1 MSKKNT
7 TKINAV
13 IKKKCTCDVNQDM
26 CKLHCKLKLKAK
38 CKHKSILHTS
48 SSSSIVV
55 NEGAMDFTKKNK
67 KNPTKTILKGASK
80 GKKGILKDQSL
91 YDLKKERGR
100 TCKQEQNSSDRI
112 LENYNITKDLIREQ
126 NKTYNDGIMRYGF
139 DRQKL
144 PAILSLQPK
153 VKTDESTPETRLWR
167 AVVMQAMFD
176 IASVAKR
183 GSCKAAK
190 FSAEQWIDLSNP
202 NFILVCRLALLDPV
216 LVYNRARS
224 VVSLRDLELFFKNC

>member
-7 TKINAV
+7 TKI
-13 IKKKCTCDVNQDM
+13 KSLCKSKCTCDVNQNL
-26 CKLHCKLKLKAK
+26 CKLHCKLKLNLK
-38 CKHKSILHTS
+38 CKTKKCASLAS
-48 SSSSIVV
+48 SSKI
-55 NEGAMDFTKKNK
+55 AMQDGSLLNKDKKTIKNK
-67 KNPTKTILKGASK
+67 SSQNTTL
-80 GKKGILKDQSL
+80 GKKGILKNNSIKEV
-91 YDLKKERGR
+91 KKAKNK
-100 TCKQEQNSSDRI
+100 TCKQNQSFAEKA
-112 LENYNITKDLIREQ
+112 LEYYNITKDLIAKQ
-126 NKTYNDGIMRYGF
+126 NTIYNDGVMRYGF

-216 LVYNRARS
+216 LVYNRSRS